1 MAIKCQEN
9 LVVHVDKYILKVK
22 GITLF
27 LREGSIS
34 WMKMLRYQNN
44 NKSMVTR
51 DKKRWEGSLYR

>member
-9 LVVHVDKYILKVK
+9 FVGHVDKYILKVK

-44 NKSMVTR
+44 NKSTVTR
-51 DKKRWEGSLYR
+51 DKKRWERSLYR